1 MGTFETAMAF
11 VFEWE
16 GGFVDHP
23 LDPGGPTN
31 MGVSL
36 RWLRDVGLAGDI
48 DRDGDVDADD
58 VRSLTPERVEK
69 LFKDRFWDPQG
80 LDELPRSPAIAH
92 FDCSVNTGPGRAGRI
107 MQEVCNFHPGGV
119 LDVDGVVGPKT
130 RARVREICDTEP
142 AERVFASRLLAGR
155 KRFYDALAAR
165 PVVRTV
171 HGRPVETYP
180 YRTFHRGW
188 LNRVSALAEHLELKT
203 GEA

>member
-1 MGTFETAMAF
+1 MGTFETAMVF

-48 DRDGDVDADD
+48 NKDGDVNADD
-58 VRSLTPERVEK
+58 IRALTPEQVES
-69 LFKDRFWDPQG
+69 LFKARFWKPQG
-80 LDELPRSPAIAH
+80 LDELPRGPAIAH
-92 FDCSVNTGPGRAGRI
+92 FDCSVNTGSGRAGRI
-107 MQEVCNFHPGGV
+107 MQEVCNFHPGDI
-119 LDVDGVVGPKT
+119 LAVDGKVGPKT
-130 RARVREICDTEP
+130 RQRVREICEDDV
-142 AERVFASRLLAGR
+142 AERVFAARLLAGR
-155 KRFYDALAAR
+155 KRFYDTLANR

-180 YRTFHRGW
+180 YRAFHRGW
-188 LNRVSALAEHLELKT
+188 LNRVSALAVHLELKA
-203 GEA
+203 EAA